1 MTAATLAEV
10 LPAARAGRRMVAGL
24 VCLGWDDARA
34 YVEAAEAE
42 GCAVILQA
50 GPGARA
56 AMPLPL
62 WGRMLRHLAD
72 AATVPVVVHLD
83 HGESVEECRAAIGE
97 GFTSVMY
104 DGSRDPPA
112 ANIADTARVA
122 ELAHRAGLSCEG
134 EIGFVGYA
142 DGAASQGTDPA
153 EAARFA
159 AETGVDA
166 LAVSVGN
173 VHLKEAG
180 AVALDWPRLAAIAAG
195 TEVPLVIHGG
205 SGISAADR
213 RRLARAGAVCKINIG
228 TELRQAHGAALRRA
242 LAADPALF
250 DRLAIARAIRPDI
263 VAATRAVLRGLAA
276 EATQPPREGDTT

>member
-24 VCLGWDDARA
+24 VCLGWDDAQA

-205 SGISAADR
+205 SGVPVDQRTA
-213 RRLARAGAVCKINIG
+213 LARGSNICKYNIG
-228 TELRQAHGAALRRA
+228 TELRMAFGAALRDAVNR
-242 LAADPALF
+242 DPNRF
-250 DRLAIARAIRPDI
+250 DRVQILRETHDPM
-263 VAATRAVLRGLAA
+263 VAATRKVLAA
-276 EATQPPREGDTT
+276 LKPA